1 MSAYKK
7 LNKQDS
13 FITTYIAQKS
23 WTVSGSD
30 FANYGITSQLVG
42 KVKRITPLVQ
52 EGTGTPEQGQRSD
65 PTLSIDY
72 LSSLKHLYYPTV
84 HSAVTVN
91 TVACSGSTSSSLL
104 EIVSHSYDYYS
115 QTTLNF
121 PDSRQLSTG
130 NYMYSIPRDLY
141 GTHLQ
146 PGVDIELVYTQLQ
159 KSLYVANGY
168 WSSSYTDESQF
179 QLDTT
184 EFNIKDD
191 GEGNLYIDGTSPRDY
206 IGDIIYP
213 HGLIII
219 TDAGVARAL
228 NDKQPDTISFKSSHP
243 IFTHNYH
250 CRIRESEFNYTY
262 NPTSLSGSI
271 KTTYYNDGTAYKVCG
286 KVDNGDRK
294 DNITGSA
301 FQPYITTVGLYND
314 SNELIAVGK
323 LSQPTPKPVNTEMTI
338 IVKIDI

>member
-7 LNKQDS
+7 LNKQDAY
-13 FITTYIAQKS
+13 ITTYTAHKS
-23 WTVSGSD
+23 WVVSGSD
-30 FANYGITSQLVG
+30 FTDYGITSQVVG
-42 KVKRITPLVQ
+42 KVKSINPAIKQ
-52 EGTGTPEQGQRSD
+52 GTPFIGQKSN
-65 PTLSIDY
+65 PTLSTDY
-72 LSSLKHLYYPTV
+72 LSSLRHLYYPIEQDV
-84 HSAVTVN
+84 VTVN
-91 TVACSGSTSSSLL
+91 TVAYSGSTISSLV
-104 EIVSHSYDYYS
+104 EIVSHSYDYYN

-121 PDSRQLSTG
+121 PDSRKLSTG

-146 PGVDIELVYTQLQ
+146 PGVEIQLIYTEVQ
-159 KSLYVANGY
+159 KSLYVNNSY
-168 WSSSYTDESQF
+168 WSASYTDESQF
-179 QLDTT
+179 QLITT

-191 GEGNLYIDGTSPRDY
+191 GEGNLYVDGSSPRQY
-206 IGDIIYP
+206 VGDIIYP
-213 HGLIII
+213 HGLMII
-219 TDAGVARAL
+219 TNPGVARAL

-271 KTTYYNDGTAYKVCG
+271 KTTYYNDGTAYKVCE

-294 DNITGSA
+294 GNITGSA

-323 LSQPTPKPVNTEMTI
+323 LSQPTPKPANTEMTI

>member
-7 LNKQDS
+7 LNKQDAY
-13 FITTYIAQKS
+13 ITTYTAQKS
-23 WTVSGSD
+23 WVVSGSD
-30 FANYGITSQLVG
+30 FAAYGITSQVVG
-42 KVKRITPLVQ
+42 EVKTVKPEIQ
-52 EGTGTPEQGQRSD
+52 EGTPSQTQRGN
-65 PTLSIDY
+65 PTLSVDY
-72 LSSLKHLYYPTV
+72 LSSLRHLYYPNKQSV
-84 HSAVTVN
+84 VTVN
-91 TVACSGSTSSSLL
+91 TIACSGSVATSLV
-104 EIVSHSYDYYS
+104 EIVSHSYDYYP

-121 PDSRQLSTG
+121 PQARQLSTG

-314 SNELIAVGK
+314 ANELIAVGK

-338 IVKIDI
+338 IIKIDI